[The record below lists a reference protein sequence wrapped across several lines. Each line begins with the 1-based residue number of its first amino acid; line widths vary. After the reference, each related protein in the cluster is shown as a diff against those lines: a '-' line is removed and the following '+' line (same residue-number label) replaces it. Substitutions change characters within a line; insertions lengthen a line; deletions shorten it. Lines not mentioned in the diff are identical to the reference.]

1 MISNCT
7 KVLDLSVSFVSL
19 QRFNT
24 SSGWHG
30 FFGKFFFN
38 ETTKIRRL
46 DVADHIIPKVLRK
59 TFENL
64 WDLMI
69 SARHLRVNDGGCPL
83 KSWYLCLAR
92 ADLVCSTEKLKCS
105 LHNGKPFSEGPLRI
119 LWHIQRITFIWRLP
133 LLPSLVFLTTD
144 VRRRKKNYEL
154 FWCRI

>member
-119 LWHIQRITFIWRLP
+119 LWITFIWRLP